1 MREKVEKLLAQ
12 SPHTSEGTI
21 SLGGRTMAY
30 TVNAA
35 FVPIA
40 AGGLDEKRGD
50 PDAAVFTIAYQ
61 LKDTDARTRPV
72 CFAFNGGPG
81 AASVFLNLGALGPK
95 RVIINDDGTM
105 PSPPYTVAAASC
117 RRR

>member
-1 MREKVEKLLAQ
+1 MAHPRLHLCSGTPSPAPAVKGPRVFFSFPSTHLKALMTQPTPAPATDEEKKRMREKVEKLLAQ

-61 LKDTDARTRPV
+61 LKDTD
-72 CFAFNGGPG
+72 
-81 AASVFLNLGALGPK
+81 
-95 RVIINDDGTM
+95 
-105 PSPPYTVAAASC
+105 
-117 RRR
+117 